1 MELVLIMAVMAI
13 LATIVLV
20 INFGLKNRQEL
31 ESSVNSLAA
40 VIRDA
45 QQKSIIQEE
54 MGKWGVFLENDT
66 NIPKSNYASIKNNKG
81 NIVAKYLLP
90 SFLEFDPSNLNA
102 LGGGRYEREVIFAP
116 VDGVPE
122 DGGNVIIKIRFI
134 NDVATARQ
142 IAISSNG
149 TVSY

>member
-1 MELVLIMAVMAI
+1 MGVVAT
-13 LATIVLV
+13 LAAIVLV
-20 INFGLKNRQEL
+20 INFGVKNQQEL

-54 MGKWGVFLENDT
+54 MKKWGVFLENDT
-66 NIPKSNYASIKNNKG
+66 NIPKSNYASIKNNKS

-90 SFLEFDPSNLNA
+90 SFLEFDPANLNV
-102 LGGGRYEREVIFAP
+102 LGGGRYEKEVIFTP
-116 VDGVPE
+116 VDGLPE
-122 DGGNVIIKIRFI
+122 GGGNAIIKIRFI
-134 NDVATARQ
+134 NDVSTAKQ
-142 IAISSNG
+142 ITISSNG